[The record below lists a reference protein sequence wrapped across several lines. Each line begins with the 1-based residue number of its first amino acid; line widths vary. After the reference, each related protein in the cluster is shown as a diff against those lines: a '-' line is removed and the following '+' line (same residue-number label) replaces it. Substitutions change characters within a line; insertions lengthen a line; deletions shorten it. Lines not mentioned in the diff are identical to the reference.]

1 MERKIPTPFSENPEG
16 AAQMT
21 GKTPE
26 EKALFANT
34 QVSTSRVIHT
44 PSAFARENLLYLQ
57 EVGSLRALAPHISR
71 RENLPSYLF
80 FLVKDGEG
88 TLRYGGRQYCLGPG
102 DCVFI
107 DCRAGYAQS
116 TSDHRDESGGYDK
129 LWALSWVHFDGPT
142 MAGIYEKYRE
152 RGGQPV
158 FSCASPGRRERYR
171 ALLDA
176 VLRLAAADSY
186 VRDMQI
192 AEKLT
197 ELLTC
202 LMEDAWSP
210 GQTFI
215 PGTKRLSVRE
225 VRAYIGEHYGEK
237 LSLDNLSKGFF
248 INKYYLAKIFKEQYG
263 YTVNACIAQV
273 RIGKAKELLRFSDRT
288 VEAIGFECGFTDPNY
303 FARCFKKVEGI
314 SPSEYRQ
321 RW

>member
-1 MERKIPTPFSENPEG
+1 
-16 AAQMT
+16 
-21 GKTPE
+21 
-26 EKALFANT
+26 
-34 QVSTSRVIHT
+34 
-44 PSAFARENLLYLQ
+44 
-57 EVGSLRALAPHISR
+57 
-71 RENLPSYLF
+71 
-80 FLVKDGEG
+80 
-88 TLRYGGRQYCLGPG
+88 
-102 DCVFI
+102 
-107 DCRAGYAQS
+107 
-116 TSDHRDESGGYDK
+116 
-129 LWALSWVHFDGPT
+129 

-171 ALLDA
+171 ALLDD
-176 VLRLAAADSY
+176 VFTLAAAEAY
-186 VRDMQI
+186 VRDMRI

-210 GQTFI
+210 AQTGI
-215 PGTKRLSVRE
+215 LGTKRLSVRE
-225 VRAYIGEHYGEK
+225 VRAYIGEHYREK
-237 LSLDNLSKGFF
+237 LSLDSLSKRFF

-273 RIGKAKELLRFSDRT
+273 RSGKAKELLRFSDRT
-288 VEAIGFECGFTDPNY
+288 VEAIGFESGFTDPNY

>member
-1 MERKIPTPFSENPEG
+1 
-16 AAQMT
+16 MT
-21 GKTPE
+21 GQNGEAEKT
-26 EKALFANT
+26 LFTNT

-44 PSAFARENLLYLQ
+44 PSAFARENLLHLQ
-57 EVGSLRALAPHISR
+57 EAGALRALAPHVSR

-80 FLVKDGEG
+80 FLVKEGAG
-88 TLRYGGRQYCLGPG
+88 TLSYGGRDFSLRVG

-107 DCRAGYAQS
+107 DCRSGYAQS
-116 TSDHRDESGGYDK
+116 TSAHRDESGQYDE

-142 MAGIYEKYRE
+142 MAGIYEKYLE

-158 FSCASPGRRERYR
+158 FSCAAPGRRERY
-171 ALLDA
+171 LSL
-176 VLRLAAADSY
+176 VESVFQLASADSY

-192 AEKLT
+192 SARLT

-202 LMEDAWSP
+202 LMEDAWNPELILS
-210 GQTFI
+210 

-225 VRAYIGEHYGEK
+225 VRAYISEHYGEK
-237 LSLDNLSKGFF
+237 LTLDSLSKRFF

-273 RIGKAKELLRFSDRT
+273 RIGKAKELLRFSDKT
-288 VEAIGFECGFTDPNY
+288 VEAIGFDCGFTDPNY
-303 FARCFKKVEGI
+303 FARCFKKVEGV